1 MWVCLRTV
9 KNLVIKGQVH
19 HYKPGEWVN
28 VGRQL
33 AREWIAAGDA
43 YDFDQTGKTG
53 DKTTGIV
60 LFGNAPG
67 DWLDRLHSAMSV
79 TVVSGDMPD
88 VPFAETLLYRPEFE
102 LRLDLMLTG
111 FKLLQRWQVAIP
123 LWNYETLAA
132 QVGTEEERERTKAV
146 IRDLRVPLRDTRL
159 VFMRR
164 CAQTRELTNV
174 WREELTNSTDERL
187 AFLRALYRI
196 KPVIC
201 DLPASWTGNVRA

>member
-1 MWVCLRTV
+1 
-9 KNLVIKGQVH
+9 
-19 HYKPGEWVN
+19 
-28 VGRQL
+28 
-33 AREWIAAGDA
+33 
-43 YDFDQTGKTG
+43 
-53 DKTTGIV
+53 
-60 LFGNAPG
+60 
-67 DWLDRLHSAMSV
+67 
-79 TVVSGDMPD
+79 
-88 VPFAETLLYRPEFE
+88 
-102 LRLDLMLTG
+102 MLIC